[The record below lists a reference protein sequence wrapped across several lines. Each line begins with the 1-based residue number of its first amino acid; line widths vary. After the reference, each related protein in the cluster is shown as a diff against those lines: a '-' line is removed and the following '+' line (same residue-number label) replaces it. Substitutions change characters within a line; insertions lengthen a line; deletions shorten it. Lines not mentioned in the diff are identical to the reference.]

1 MATNHIDLAGLLAQ
15 PEGQQLAFA
24 RRAFRTDELA
34 ETLAALAN
42 AQGGLVI
49 IGVGGR
55 GKKLEG
61 VADAE
66 GARLAALDA
75 ALACTP
81 PLVLPLPEAVTHS
94 GFSFPGRADATLLV
108 LNVPAGLPHV
118 YSVHGKYLRRAGAT
132 NQPIPHDALRKL
144 LIERGE
150 TSWER
155 LTPEAAAADDL
166 DPARLAAYAR
176 RIGPAA
182 ESDTYGFLFRRGCLA
197 HRQAG
202 GLGLGASGLET
213 QAPRLK
219 PQASNFVPTN
229 AGLLLFGRDV
239 ERFFPQCEITLVR
252 YRGREMSDEFLRED
266 IRDTLPEAVRRAE
279 MWLSEHMRRGSRMVG
294 LERQDWVQ
302 FPQGAVRETLVNAV
316 AHRDYTIR
324 GEGIRIALFG
334 DRLEC
339 YSPGRLPGHMT
350 VQNIVEE
357 RFSRNE
363 TLVQVLSD
371 FGLIERLGYGI
382 DRMLRQMS
390 DAGLPPPEFRETAAG
405 FLVTLRGQAGDDRA
419 DAAAV
424 DAREWRRMGL
434 NERQIAA
441 LQHLAE
447 HRRITNSDLQ
457 ELTPDVSAETLR
469 RDLAD
474 LVERGLLL
482 KVGEKRGA
490 YYILK

>member
-1 MATNHIDLAGLLAQ
+1 MHANEGALADLLAQ
-15 PEGQQLAFA
+15 PEGQQLAFV
-24 RRAFRTDELA
+24 RRAFRTDDLA

-42 AQGGLVI
+42 AQGGVVV

-55 GKKLEG
+55 AKGRAAERSVEG
-61 VADAE
+61 LADVEA
-66 GARLAALDA
+66 ARLAALDA

-81 PLVLPLPEAVTHS
+81 PLVLPLPETAAHA
-94 GFSFPGRADATLLV
+94 GAALL
-108 LNVPAGLPHV
+108 LLSVPPGLPHV
-118 YSVHGKYLRRAGAT
+118 YSVHGKYLRRHGPA
-132 NQPIPHDALRKL
+132 NQAIPPDALRKL
-144 LIERGE
+144 LLERGE

-155 LTPEAAAADDL
+155 MSPPGATLDDL
-166 DPARLAAYAR
+166 DPARLLAYAR
-176 RIGPAA
+176 RIGSAA
-182 ESDTYGFLFRRGCLA
+182 EADPLEFLFRRGCLV
-197 HRQAG
+197 RKDEG
-202 GLGLGASGLET
+202 GRMKVEGSGEASVSSFIPHPSSF
-213 QAPRLK
+213 A
-219 PQASNFVPTN
+219 PTN

-239 ERFFPQCEITLVR
+239 ERFFPQCEVTLVR

-266 IRDTLPEAVRRAE
+266 IRDTLVETIRRAE

-294 LERQDWVQ
+294 LERQDWLQ

-316 AHRDYTIR
+316 SHRDYTIR

-382 DRMLRQMS
+382 DRMLRQMAA
-390 DAGLPPPEFRETAAG
+390 AGLPQPEFRETAAG
-405 FLVTLRGQAGDDRA
+405 FLVTLRGQIGDDRA
-419 DAAAV
+419 DVAAV
-424 DAREWRRMGL
+424 DTSEWRRLGL

-441 LQHLAE
+441 LVHLAE
-447 HRRITNSDLQ
+447 QRRITNSDVQ
-457 ELTPDVSAETLR
+457 ELAPDVSAETIR